1 MKYSQEEMSRLTYFF
16 YIIKKNLTDKGES
29 IMNHTP
35 FRAIVVNETESKQ
48 FVRNVVEREVS
59 SLPEGDVLIQVHYSS
74 LNYKDALSAT
84 GNKGV
89 TRTYPH
95 TPGIDAAGEVVSSE
109 DNAFKIGDQVIVT
122 GYDLGMNTSG
132 GFGEYIR
139 VPSSWIVPL
148 PEGMSLKE
156 SMMYGTAGFTAA
168 LSVYKLIGA
177 GIKPS
182 MGDVLVTGATGG
194 VGSVAVTILSKLGF
208 NVVGATGK
216 IEEEDMLLRLGA
228 KKVIHRAE
236 LSDESGR
243 PMLKGIYA
251 GVIDTVGGN
260 MLETALKSVKYGGCV
275 TTCGNVAGQELH
287 TTIYPFILRGIS
299 LLGIDSVQCPVDV
312 RRDVW
317 MLLASEWENKE
328 LLSYI
333 EECTLEELDEK
344 FALILQGKLKG
355 RTVVKMK

>member
-1 MKYSQEEMSRLTYFF
+1 MKYSQEEMSSFICVS
-16 YIIKKNLTDKGES
+16 YIIKTDFTDKGENT
-29 IMNHTP
+29 MKYTT
-35 FRAIVVNETESKQ
+35 FRAIVVNETENHQ
-48 FVRNVVEREVS
+48 FERNVVEREVR

-95 TPGIDAAGEVVSSE
+95 TPGIDAAGEVVSSRN
-109 DNAFKIGDQVIVT
+109 DAFKEGDHVIVT

-139 VPSSWIVPL
+139 VPSSWIIPL

-156 SMMYGTAGFTAA
+156 SMVYGTAGFTAA
-168 LSVYKLIGA
+168 LSVYKLLKT
-177 GIKPS
+177 GITPS

-194 VGSVAVTILSKLGF
+194 VGSIAVSILSKLGF
-208 NVVGATGK
+208 NVVGSTGK
-216 IEEEDMLLRLGA
+216 MEEEEMLLRLGA
-228 KKVIHRAE
+228 KKVIHREE

-287 TTIYPFILRGIS
+287 TTVYPFILRGIS

-312 RRDVW
+312 REDVW
-317 MLLASEWENKE
+317 ALLASEWKNKE
-328 LLSYI
+328 LLSYTEACI
-333 EECTLEELDEK
+333 LEELDEK
-344 FALILQGKLKG
+344 FTLILQGKLKG

>member
-1 MKYSQEEMSRLTYFF
+1 MDRTS
-16 YIIKKNLTDKGES
+16 
-29 IMNHTP
+29 
-35 FRAIVVNETESKQ
+35 FRAIVVNEMENNQ
-48 FVRNVVEREVS
+48 FERNVVEREVS
-59 SLPEGDVLIQVHYSS
+59 SLPEGDVLIRVHYSS

-95 TPGIDAAGEVVSSE
+95 TPGIDAAGEVVSSRN
-109 DNAFKIGDQVIVT
+109 DAFKEGDHVIVT

-139 VPSSWIVPL
+139 VPSSWIIPL

-168 LSVYKLIGA
+168 LSVYKLLKT
-177 GIKPS
+177 GITPS

-194 VGSVAVTILSKLGF
+194 VGSVAVSILSKLGF

-216 IEEEDMLLRLGA
+216 MEEEEMLLRLGA
-228 KKVIHRAE
+228 KKVIHREE

-260 MLETALKSVKYGGCV
+260 MLEAALKSVKYGGCV
-275 TTCGNVAGQELH
+275 TTCGNVAGHELY
-287 TTIYPFILRGIS
+287 TTVYPFILRGIS

-312 RRDVW
+312 RKEVW
-317 MLLASEWENKE
+317 ALLANEWENKE
-328 LLSYI
+328 LLSYT

-344 FALILQGKLKG
+344 FIFILQGKLKG

>member
-1 MKYSQEEMSRLTYFF
+1 
-16 YIIKKNLTDKGES
+16 
-29 IMNHTP
+29 MNHTS

-59 SLPEGDVLIQVHYSS
+59 SLPEGDVFIQVHYSS

-109 DNAFKIGDQVIVT
+109 DDSFKIGDQVIVT

-260 MLETALKSVKYGGCV
+260 MLETALKLVKYGGCV

-287 TTIYPFILRGIS
+287 TTVYPFILRGIS

>member
-1 MKYSQEEMSRLTYFF
+1 
-16 YIIKKNLTDKGES
+16 
-29 IMNHTP
+29 MNHTS

-109 DNAFKIGDQVIVT
+109 DDSFKIGDQVIVT

-275 TTCGNVAGQELH
+275 ATCGNVAGQELH

>member
-1 MKYSQEEMSRLTYFF
+1 
-16 YIIKKNLTDKGES
+16 
-29 IMNHTP
+29 MNHTS
-35 FRAIVVNETESKQ
+35 FRAIVVNEKENHQ
-48 FVRNVVEREVS
+48 FVRKVVEREVS
-59 SLPEGDVLIQVHYSS
+59 SLPEGDVFIQVHYSS

-109 DNAFKIGDQVIVT
+109 DNSFKAGDQVIVT

-139 VPSSWIVPL
+139 VPSSWVVPL

-177 GIKPS
+177 GIKPN

-194 VGSVAVTILSKLGF
+194 VGSVAVSILSKLGF
-208 NVVGATGK
+208 NAVGATGK
-216 IEEEDMLLRLGA
+216 MEEEDMLLRLGA

-236 LSDESGR
+236 LNDESGR

-251 GVIDTVGGN
+251 GVIDTVGGR
-260 MLETALKSVKYGGCV
+260 MLETALKTVKYGGCV
-275 TTCGNVAGQELH
+275 TTCGNVAGQELQ
-287 TTIYPFILRGIS
+287 TTVYPFILRGIS
-299 LLGIDSVQCPVDV
+299 LLGVDSVQCPVDV

-317 MLLASEWENKE
+317 TLLAKEWGNKE
-328 LLSYI
+328 LLSYT
-333 EECTLEELDEK
+333 EECTLEELEK
-344 FALILQGKLKG
+344 KFTLILQGKLKG
-355 RTVVKMK
+355 RTVVKI